1 MTEGGNMRTRSDQ
14 NMPTWIILV
23 AVVGILFEI
32 SFNSESLIM
41 LGISALLIYFGWKK
55 NNRSSGIIFIIIGI
69 SIGII
74 TILTT
79 VVFKILMFSILI
91 YLLFRYRKKKKEPKI
106 IKVETVDPSTH
117 AKINRKQP
125 YIKNKLFGSQRIEN
139 NIYEWDDI
147 NIQCGLGKTVID
159 LSMTMLPLGES
170 TVMIRGIAGNIQLL
184 IPYDVAIT
192 VNHSSFTGNVKIYD
206 MEENVFNQNIIYYSE
221 NYEESSRKI
230 KIITSLPIGDF
241 EVKHV

>member
-1 MTEGGNMRTRSDQ
+1 M
-14 NMPTWIILV
+14 
-23 AVVGILFEI
+23 
-32 SFNSESLIM
+32 
-41 LGISALLIYFGWKK
+41 
-55 NNRSSGIIFIIIGI
+55 
-69 SIGII
+69 
-74 TILTT
+74 
-79 VVFKILMFSILI
+79 

-106 IKVETVDPSTH
+106 IKVETVDPYTH
-117 AKINRKQP
+117 AKINRKQT

-139 NIYEWDDI
+139 NIYKMDDI
-147 NIQCGLGKTVID
+147 NLQCGQEKTVID
-159 LSMTMLPLGES
+159 YSMTMLPLGES

>member
-1 MTEGGNMRTRSDQ
+1 MRTRSDQ

-192 VNHSSFTGNVKIYD
+192 VN
-206 MEENVFNQNIIYYSE
+206 
-221 NYEESSRKI
+221 
-230 KIITSLPIGDF
+230 
-241 EVKHV
+241 